1 MTTPGQEFVE
11 LFLQEASEHLQF
23 LREYSGI
30 LQDPYPVPDD
40 VERLYI
46 SAHTLGGTSASYG
59 YPLFSEVAGKLAHI
73 FQYAMNATITPEAAG
88 PLVEFISEGIAVLES
103 DLLMISANAIEAVE
117 EINAFKE
124 KYPFAFQQPVAE
136 QEQQQVEYAAPEP
149 PPVEGEEQVLTP
161 DGRWVPRSQVEGGS
175 AQPAISHQ
183 APVRHAPVTHITAA
197 DIPDLPEDGEI
208 PAEIL
213 EFFVPEA
220 EEHLA
225 VVTECLLSLEA
236 NPGPEQIHR
245 LFRAMHTVK
254 GSAAQV
260 GLQRIARVAHRAEDL
275 VGRLRDGL
283 LRPSAQIIDICLES
297 VDTLKKFLYRQWSD
311 DATMQASVKSL
322 LARIATLAPEESE
335 DREHASAPP
344 APEVASEPVSH
355 GDKGNALSQ
364 DAQPTSAAPEKE
376 VAEEILAKGVPA
388 ALPQSKSIR
397 IALERLDQMM
407 NAVGE

>member
-124 KYPFAFQQPVAE
+124 KYPFAFQQSVAE
-136 QEQQQVEYAAPEP
+136 QEQQPVEYSAPEP
-149 PPVEGEEQVLTP
+149 EAAPGEEQVLTP
-161 DGRWVPRSQVEGGS
+161 EGQWVPRSQVEEGYS
-175 AQPAISHQ
+175 QPARAARPP
-183 APVRHAPVTHITAA
+183 APVRPVASHVTAA
-197 DIPDLPEDGEI
+197 DIPDLPDDGEI

-297 VDTLKKFLYRQWSD
+297 VDTLKKFLYRQWPD
-311 DATMQASVKSL
+311 EATMQLSVKSL
-322 LARIATLAPEESE
+322 LARIATLAPEEAE
-335 DREHASAPP
+335 DGAG
-344 APEVASEPVSH
+344 V
-355 GDKGNALSQ
+355 
-364 DAQPTSAAPEKE
+364 SAAPAI
-376 VAEEILAKGVPA
+376 V
-388 ALPQSKSIR
+388 S
-397 IALERLDQMM
+397 
-407 NAVGE
+407 